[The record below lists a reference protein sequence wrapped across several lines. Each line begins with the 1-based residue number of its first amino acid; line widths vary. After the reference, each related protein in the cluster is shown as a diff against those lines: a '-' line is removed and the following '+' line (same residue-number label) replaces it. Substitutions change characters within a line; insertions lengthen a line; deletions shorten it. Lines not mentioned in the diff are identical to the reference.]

1 MKNEQLL
8 KEYIVAGGLTYYVI
22 TYGCQMNEHESE
34 KISGILEELG
44 FKAAAEKESAD
55 FILFNTCC
63 VRENAEHKTFG
74 NVGAIRKLKD
84 ENPHLMVAVCG
95 CMMQQEELAQKL
107 RQTFSFVDIIFGTHN
122 IHLLSEMVGECL
134 LHKQRVFA
142 VCKDDCSIHENVPV
156 KRRSWPLASVNIMYG
171 CNNFCTYCIVP
182 YVRGREKSRGA
193 EKVLHEV
200 HMLEQKGYQEIM
212 LLGQNVNSY
221 DGGDTDFADLLQLI
235 CTETSISRIRF
246 MTSHPKDL
254 SDKLIDVM
262 ALQPRICRHL
272 HLPVQS
278 GSTKILAAMNR
289 RYTREQYLALL
300 TKIRTKI
307 PEIALTTDVIVGFPG
322 ETEDDFEE
330 TMSLL
335 RQVRYDSAFTFVYS
349 KRSGTKAAE
358 MPNEVD
364 KQTQKERIM
373 KLVALQNE
381 ITEEKNKE
389 YVGKVFSV
397 LAEGISTRD
406 PNHVC
411 GRTSTGKMVNF
422 AGSRDMVGQFY
433 EVEVTQGKKTTLFG
447 RITQE

>member
-142 VCKDDCSIHENVPV
+142 VFEDDCSIHENVPV